1 MEKLKPCPFCGEKNE
16 LYIKSFSGWVADAI
30 VCYGC
35 HAIFSQQEITREEDL
50 IEAWNRRAAEVP
62 DKPWNP
68 IKSRPM
74 DDEEREYYSERIGYV
89 LSDDEAVIYDSCLPD
104 DGQNVLVCYEWGGVG
119 VEHFCND
126 EHGCYFEENGD
137 MDGIVAWMPL

>member
-1 MEKLKPCPFCGEKNE
+1 MNVIIKDIEMPNDCGTCFVGDRTICSDGCP
-16 LYIKSFSGWVADAI
+16 LV
-30 VCYGC
+30 
-35 HAIFSQQEITREEDL
+35 
-50 IEAWNRRAAEVP
+50 EAP
-62 DKPWNP
+62 DTNWIP

-104 DGQNVLVCYEWGGVG
+104 DGQEVLVCHKWCGVG

-126 EHGCYFEENGD
+126 EYGCYFEENGD
-137 MDGIVAWMPL
+137 MDGIVAWMPLPEPYKEEEGE